1 MSTADRVQ
9 EFVTAEML
17 RGALQPGSWL
27 RQDELAERLDVSKI
41 PVREAL
47 QRLAAIGLLRF
58 EPNRGVT
65 VPRLSVGDA
74 EEHFALRRAV
84 EPRLLERAIPRLTI
98 ADLAAAEMALDVDGI
113 GHTEANWRFHRAL
126 YAACGWAR
134 GLDIVATL
142 NVAVAPYVLLYTEAL
157 GGADVSDAQHL
168 SILEACRAGD
178 VDAALALLQ
187 THLDDAERSLRSYLA
202 RQDAAT

>member
-1 MSTADRVQ
+1 
-9 EFVTAEML
+9 ML

-65 VPRLSVGDA
+65 VPRLSVDDA
-74 EEHFALRRAV
+74 EEHFELRRAV
-84 EPRLLERAIPRLTI
+84 EPRLLARAIPRLTI
-98 ADLAAAEMALDVDGI
+98 ADLAAAEMALHVDGT

-126 YAACGWAR
+126 YAASGWAR

-142 NVAVAPYVLLYTEAL
+142 NIAVAPYVLLYTEGL

-168 SILEACRAGD
+168 AILQACRTGD

-202 RQDAAT
+202 RHEAATGTSGHST

>member
-17 RGALQPGSWL
+17 RGALQPGTWL
-27 RQDELAERLDVSKI
+27 RQDELAERLAVSKI

-65 VPRLSVGDA
+65 VPRLSVADA
-74 EEHFALRRAV
+74 EEHFELRRAV
-84 EPRLLERAIPRLTI
+84 EPRLLTRAIPRLTI
-98 ADLAAAEMALDVDGI
+98 ADLAEAEMALDVDGT

-126 YAACGWAR
+126 YAASGWGR
-134 GLDIVATL
+134 GLDIVETL
-142 NVAVAPYVLLYTEAL
+142 NIAVAPYVLLYTAGL
-157 GGADVSDAQHL
+157 GGADVSDTQHRSL
-168 SILEACRAGD
+168 LEACRAGD
-178 VDAALALLQ
+178 VDTALALLL

-202 RQDAAT
+202 QEEAAT